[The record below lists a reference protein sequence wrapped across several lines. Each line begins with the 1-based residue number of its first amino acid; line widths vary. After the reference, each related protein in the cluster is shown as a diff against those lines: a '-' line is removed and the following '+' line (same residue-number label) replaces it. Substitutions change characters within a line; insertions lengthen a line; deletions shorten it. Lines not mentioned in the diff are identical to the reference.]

1 MRIWTRLYSG
11 FKCWSF
17 RHSLQFL
24 LLTCGMDKLYEF
36 VTKNI
41 NEDAM
46 VAILTTW
53 LDWFCH
59 GTNRPDKIPPLG
71 GTEEDESALGV
82 CCIISHSCW
91 SYGNHIGV
99 EFSYWNSCYF
109 WLMYS
114 TGDGVL
120 GHMHWCMLVFFFFLI
135 VNFNWVLKPYSSFHY
150 LSGLCWF
157 IQVIVFI
164 CFVYQYHITE

>member
-120 GHMHWCMLVFFFFLI
+120 GHMHWCMLVFFFF
-135 VNFNWVLKPYSSFHY
+135 FNS
-150 LSGLCWF
+150 
-157 IQVIVFI
+157 
-164 CFVYQYHITE
+164 